1 MKLKDNILISGGLVA
16 ILLFIVFMFEYH
28 RKVESHRLIR
38 EDLYSD
44 SIIMDQYKDI
54 EIKDSQINSNQKY
67 ILDIIDGHERRLRR
81 LEKWKSTNKQ
91 TTWHL
96 ENQ

>member
-1 MKLKDNILISGGLVA
+1 MKLKDNILVYGGLVA

-28 RKVESHRLIR
+28 RKTESHRLIR
-38 EDLYSD
+38 EDLYND

-54 EIKDSQINSNQKY
+54 KIKDSQININQKY
-67 ILDIIDGHERRLRR
+67 LQSIIDGHEKRLRR
-81 LEKWKSTNKQ
+81 IEKWKSINKPK
-91 TTWHL
+91 TWHL